1 MGISSDSQT
10 RKAYFIGYMAPRQLH
25 NTHWGMICPAETPE
39 GHSCGLIKNLSLM
52 LVVAVGES
60 SHQLINFLEENEM
73 ENFLDMNPSN
83 LPGKTKIFLMVSEWE
98 CMKTQRF

>member
-1 MGISSDSQT
+1 
-10 RKAYFIGYMAPRQLH
+10 
-25 NTHWGMICPAETPE
+25 
-39 GHSCGLIKNLSLM
+39 M